1 MDFLNSLYK
10 KSILMVLILGL
21 GVLMLPLH
29 AAAESDIDIMK
40 NFSFDDCDPFEARA
54 MIMAVNGKKAQ
65 LVAAEQIIYV
75 VDLNLGNQHLITELT
90 DPEGNRMDFS
100 AFSRGQWVY
109 VKGFKHIDGGVVAS
123 LVQRIDPPESQMP
136 VVRKID
142 KESRQHKRIRRRVSG
157 IIN

>member
-1 MDFLNSLYK
+1 MNSFHSRYK
-10 KSILMVLILGL
+10 KTILMVLILGI
-21 GVLMLPLH
+21 GILMLPMH
-29 AAAESDIDIMK
+29 AFADSNILKD
-40 NFSFDDCDPFEARA
+40 FSFDDCDPFEARA
-54 MIMAVNGKKAQ
+54 IIMAVNGKKAQ

-75 VDLNLGNQHLITELT
+75 VDLNLGDQHLITELT

-123 LVQRIDPPESQMP
+123 LVQRIDPPEPQKP

-142 KESRQHKRIRRRVSG
+142 KESRQYQRIRRRVSN
-157 IIN
+157 IRN